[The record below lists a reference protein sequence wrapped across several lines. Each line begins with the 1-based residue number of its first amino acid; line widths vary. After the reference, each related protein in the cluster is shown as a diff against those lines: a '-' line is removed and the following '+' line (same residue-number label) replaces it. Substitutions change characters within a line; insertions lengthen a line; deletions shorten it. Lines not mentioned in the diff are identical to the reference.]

1 MPISLEEAW
10 RFFSDPANLKR
21 ITPPYMN
28 FEILSELPD
37 ESYEG
42 MIITYKLSPFP
53 FTRVQWITEITIC
66 DKPNFFVDE
75 QRFGP
80 YRFWHHQHVFKKIDS
95 GVEMQDIV
103 NYVMPYGMLG
113 RAANFFVVSHQL
125 NKIFDY
131 RANALQTLIT
141 NKDF

>member
-1 MPISLEEAW
+1 MPISLDEAW

-28 FEILSELPD
+28 FEILSELPE

-131 RANALQTLIT
+131 RANALKMIIE
-141 NKDF
+141 NREV